1 MVTENADFWSKI
13 GIFGVRNFL
22 RELIIEEVH
31 NQDKTVS
38 KLMSLPVTLHCWFTE
53 YWKTS

>member
-31 NQDKTVS
+31 NIPLEDIPEK
-38 KLMSLPVTLHCWFTE
+38 KNP
-53 YWKTS
+53 YG

>member
-13 GIFGVRNFL
+13 GIFGARNFL

-31 NQDKTVS
+31 RKIVNQTHKGCTAVQPLFLS
-38 KLMSLPVTLHCWFTE
+38 
-53 YWKTS
+53 

>member
-31 NQDKTVS
+31 NIAGKETIENVDGIMHS
-38 KLMSLPVTLHCWFTE
+38 
-53 YWKTS
+53 